1 MENIAKEGGG
11 GNGVEEW
18 CVGVAET
25 IAVGRGWFLF
35 SIPIFNIATF

>member
-1 MENIAKEGGG
+1 MENMAKEGGG
-11 GNGVEEW
+11 GNGVGAW
-18 CVGVAET
+18 RVGVADT